1 MAYQKALMLL
11 VVLAGCAGCQYSPD
25 MLDRTIAYNRAVA
38 NSTNQVLLLNVVR
51 ASERLPTY
59 YTRLEG
65 DASSLSLAPNG
76 SLSLPLGNAH
86 SFENDLN
93 TGATGALTSGT
104 SKGVTSLAGI
114 AGVFGLSS
122 SESNLLTL
130 QTLDDQKYQNG
141 MMTAVPLKN
150 IQSFQDEGYQRDLL
164 FMMFFS
170 SIAISNRLM
179 TSIDE
184 AVATR
189 CEEIGR
195 NAIPGGGM
203 SFARQACA
211 YIASGPYRSLFDP
224 AGSHTAGYSFS
235 LKTCRDTGGAISDD
249 VPKDMVHF
257 NNAPARE
264 SRDVRDPHPVVCFQI
279 LLDDLLILG
288 LEIGAP
294 QNAPAELVD
303 TVPDAVAQDAKFRTQ
318 MIQQNLLVRETSS
331 GVAAICRKKPENTGY
346 TLNFTNPAR
355 RQGVSPAAL
364 SNLMTQLGA
373 APAPSPQPPQPK
385 PPAPAPKPG
394 AKTALPTPSNPF
406 AGYPAEPLK
415 ACQQTNPVLPEAG
428 DTVLAAEAD
437 SEGNPQANLPKV
449 VKLTTDK
456 VMFSTRSFQG
466 MIYYL
471 GEILRYEEFK
481 GVDSVN
487 FPRVLGRNPA
497 AGGNRYYEIMF
508 YGSSNLDGEDVA
520 VSVRDDAG
528 KTFAIPKPCMRE
540 PMPGAG
546 PLACSSEYPD
556 NESLQLLNFVN
567 QVWGLQKESVNS
579 PASPLVVVSPQ

>member
-1 MAYQKALMLL
+1 MVYQKALMLL
-11 VVLAGCAGCQYSPD
+11 AVLVGCAACQYSPD
-25 MLDRTIAYNRAVA
+25 MLDRTLAYNRAVA

-51 ASERLPTY
+51 ASQRLPTY

-65 DASSLSLAPNG
+65 DASSLSLSPNG

-86 SFENDLN
+86 SFESDLN
-93 TGATGALTSGT
+93 TGAAGAVTSGA
-104 SKGVTSLAGI
+104 SKSVSSLAGL
-114 AGVFGLSS
+114 AGVLGLSS

-141 MMTAVPLKN
+141 MMTPVPLKN
-150 IQSFQDEGYQRDLL
+150 IQAFQDEGYQRDLL

-170 SIAISNRLM
+170 SIAISSRLM

-189 CEEIGR
+189 CAEIER
-195 NAIPGGGM
+195 SALPGSGM

-211 YIASGPYRSLFDP
+211 YIGQGPYRRLFDP
-224 AGSHTAGYSFS
+224 AQAHSVGYSFS
-235 LKTCRDTGGAISDD
+235 LKTCRDTGGAITDD
-249 VPKDMVHF
+249 PPKDMVHF
-257 NNAPARE
+257 SNAPARE
-264 SRDVRDPHPVVCFQI
+264 SRDADDPHPVVCFQI

-355 RQGVSPAAL
+355 RQGAGPAAL
-364 SNLMTQLGA
+364 NNLLNQLGA
-373 APAPSPQPPQPK
+373 SPTPVAPPPQPK
-385 PPAPAPKPG
+385 PPAPIPKPG
-394 AKTALPTPSNPF
+394 AKAAPAPPPNPY
-406 AGYPAEPLK
+406 AGYPAEPQK
-415 ACQQTNPVLPEAG
+415 ACQQTNPVLPESS
-428 DTVLAAEAD
+428 DTVLATETD
-437 SEGNPQANLPKV
+437 TEGNPQNNLPKV

-481 GVDSVN
+481 GADAIN

-497 AGGNRYYEIMF
+497 AGGSRYYEILF
-508 YGSSNLDGEDVA
+508 YGSSGLANDDVA
-520 VSVRDDAG
+520 VAVRDDAG
-528 KTFAIPKPCMRE
+528 KAFAIPKPCMRQ

-546 PLACSSEYPD
+546 PQACSAEYPD

-567 QVWGLQKESVNS
+567 QIWGLQKESVIS
-579 PASPLVVVSPQ
+579 PASPLVVVNPQ